1 MVTRPRGKLEL
12 IIITLLFS
20 LIIYLIFSNR
30 EYERLN
36 KIEELNKIIKKQEQI
51 IKQRKQLKNLDDL
64 GDDIKNIKEIIEKY
78 HHE

>member
-1 MVTRPRGKLEL
+1 MMTRPKSKLEL

-36 KIEELNKIIKKQEQI
+36 KIEELNKIIEKQEQI
-51 IKQRKQLKNLDDL
+51 IKQREQLKNLEDL
-64 GDDIKNIKEIIEKY
+64 KNDIKNIKHVIEKY